1 MKMLQENFHYYIFQA
16 IKLELLH
23 LKVLLK
29 ILGKLILESKTLH
42 IENLFYSIRSIF
54 LGCTGLAK

>member
-1 MKMLQENFHYYIFQA
+1 MHIPPDGIDIQTIQIQYENVTRKFSLFYIFQA

-29 ILGKLILESKTLH
+29 IL
-42 IENLFYSIRSIF
+42 EN
-54 LGCTGLAK
+54 